1 MNIHLPICLA
11 VVKCYDFSELREK
24 EHLFMLV
31 AFVATVYY
39 RIIKWKSA
47 EEIFLAVGRWMLY
60 SVIARVSRKFK
71 MIRFAAK

>member
-1 MNIHLPICLA
+1 
-11 VVKCYDFSELREK
+11 
-24 EHLFMLV
+24 MLMV
-31 AFVATVYY
+31 FVATVYY